1 MRIIF
6 LPEVLEYFNE
16 LTTILYEKEYFGFE
30 KSAFR
35 YVDDLLTEIQTT
47 ISNRQKKIAPLYFER
62 YGTDMSYITIKK
74 NKNTQ
79 WYIFFMV
86 YQYHEET
93 IYLVRHISNNHVVA
107 QFL

>member
-6 LPEVLEYFNE
+6 LPEILESFNE

-30 KSAFR
+30 ESAIR
-35 YVDDLLTEIQTT
+35 YVDDLLIEIQTT
-47 ISNRQKKIAPLYFER
+47 ISIRQKKIAPLYFDR

-79 WYIFFMV
+79 WYIFFTV
-86 YQYHEET
+86 YQYKEET
-93 IYLVRHISNNHVVA
+93 VYLVRHINNNHVVA

>member
-30 KSAFR
+30 ESALR
-35 YVDDLLTEIQTT
+35 YVEDLLNEIQTT
-47 ISNRQKKIAPLYFER
+47 ISSKQKKVAPLYFEQ
-62 YGTDMSYITIKK
+62 YGTDMSYITIRK

-79 WYIFFMV
+79 WYVFFITYKHKNEIV
-86 YQYHEET
+86 YL
-93 IYLVRHISNNHVVA
+93 IRHISNNHVAA